1 MRESWLRQLKK
12 RSKIR
17 TQAWT
22 MLQIAH
28 VAKAGMVWH
37 RCGPCLS
44 PALPCTTHTQYGEQP
59 GSLGRK
65 EEWGRLADLREAV
78 WANSTAA
85 AAHRYAENARV
96 HLMCLYGTAAVNI
109 AIKRY

>member
-1 MRESWLRQLKK
+1 
-12 RSKIR
+12 
-17 TQAWT
+17 
-22 MLQIAH
+22 MLPKLEWSDTDVAH
-28 VAKAGMVWH
+28 AS
-37 RCGPCLS
+37 PLLS
-44 PALPCTTHTQYGEQP
+44 HALPTYSMGNSQGHWAV
-59 GSLGRK
+59 RK
-65 EEWGRLADLREAV
+65 SGADLREAV